1 MNSLV
6 VIAFLDIEPLGAFE
20 IVFFT
25 IMIHM
30 RLDLSHPPIS
40 LLSLEVL
47 SFVRG
52 EGKSNFNARSRLMT
66 AKTIKKSHIS
76 LKAKINLNKGKP
88 YLKIPGIP
96 LIFHF
101 WTKNINL

>member
-1 MNSLV
+1 MLVKSVPILAFSFLKNFSLFYGMNSLV
-6 VIAFLDIEPLGAFE
+6 VIAFLDIEPLGASE
-20 IVFFT
+20 MVFFM

-30 RLDLSHPPIS
+30 RLDLSHLPIS

-66 AKTIKKSHIS
+66 ARTIK
-76 LKAKINLNKGKP
+76 
-88 YLKIPGIP
+88 
-96 LIFHF
+96 
-101 WTKNINL
+101 